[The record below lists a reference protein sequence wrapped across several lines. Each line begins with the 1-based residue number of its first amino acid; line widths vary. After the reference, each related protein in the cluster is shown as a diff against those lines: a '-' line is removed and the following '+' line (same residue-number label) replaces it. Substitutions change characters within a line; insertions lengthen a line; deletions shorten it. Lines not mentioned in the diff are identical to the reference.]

1 MLATQDLQP
10 SAGAA
15 AADEVEQLLH
25 QVDLLLV
32 RASGAA
38 ARFAATKEYD
48 RQGYA
53 SPIDWI
59 RFTCHQTST
68 VAADLIAVGSR
79 LERVP
84 ESTQAVVNGEIGFA
98 HLKAM
103 VRTANAVGA
112 RFEEALLLAKAR
124 ENSPGKF
131 YYLCDHYRHSAE
143 RKGYEGEQAD

>member
-1 MLATQDLQP
+1 MLATQDLQAL
-10 SAGAA
+10 SAGEEAA
-15 AADEVEQLLH
+15 EEVSQILH
-25 QVDLLLV
+25 QVDVLLL
-32 RASGAA
+32 RAAGAA

-68 VAADLIAVGSR
+68 AAADLIAVGEN

-84 ESTQAVVNGEIGFA
+84 QSTQAVPGGEIGFA

-103 VRTANAVGA
+103 ARTARV
-112 RFEEALLLAKAR
+112 RV
-124 ENSPGKF
+124 
-131 YYLCDHYRHSAE
+131 
-143 RKGYEGEQAD
+143 